1 MKALVVIIVCLVATV
16 VGIGAAY
23 YTPAASTDV
32 IVLHDVTDSII
43 AKPDS
48 AQLIAFLN
56 ASHKWDGISFTL
68 SSISDVSISKTQK
81 VFIPAQSR
89 WLGNEIKRSRDLKA
103 FYNSVEELLA
113 RSSGDVIGREQ
124 TSVYIPIVTS
134 LTSFAE
140 SPSNK
145 KVLIVYSD
153 LMENTNEVSFYD
165 PHTLSELKSK
175 PEAVMVGLGASMHL
189 PSLAGVDVVFVF
201 QPNNTSEDHAYRI
214 VSGFYKSILEKA
226 GAQVIITS
234 NLSAL

>member
-1 MKALVVIIVCLVATV
+1 MKALVIIIVSLVATV

-56 ASHKWDGISFTL
+56 ASHKWDGINFTL

-89 WLGNEIKRSRDLKA
+89 WLGNEIKRTRDLKE
-103 FYNSVEELLA
+103 FYTRVQELLA
-113 RSSGDVIGREQ
+113 RSSDDSIGRKQ
-124 TSVYIPIVTS
+124 TSVYLPMVTS
-134 LTSFAE
+134 LTSLAK
-140 SPSNK
+140 SSSNK

-175 PEAVMVGLGASMHL
+175 REAVMDGLGASMHL
-189 PSLAGVDVVFVF
+189 PSLAGVGVVFVF
-201 QPNNTSEDHAYRI
+201 QPNNTSEDYAYRI
-214 VSGFYKSILEKA
+214 VSGFYKSMLENK
-226 GAQVIITS
+226 GAHVIITS

>member
-1 MKALVVIIVCLVATV
+1 MKALVIIIVCIVATA

-23 YTPAASTDV
+23 YKPPATTDV

-113 RSSGDVIGREQ
+113 RSSGDVIGRKQ
-124 TSVYIPIVTS
+124 TSVYLPIVTS
-134 LTSFAE
+134 LTSLVE

-165 PHTLSELKSK
+165 PQTLSELKSK
-175 PEAVMVGLGASMHL
+175 PEVILDGLGASMHL

-201 QPNNTSEDHAYRI
+201 QPHNSVEDASFRI
-214 VSGFYKSILEKA
+214 VSGFYKSMLENK
-226 GAQVIITS
+226 GAHVIITS

>member
-1 MKALVVIIVCLVATV
+1 MKALVIIIVCLVATV

-32 IVLHDVTDSII
+32 IVLRDVTDSLI

-113 RSSGDVIGREQ
+113 RSSGDVIGRKQ

-134 LTSFAE
+134 LTSLAE

-153 LMENTNEVSFYD
+153 LMENTNEVSLYD

-175 PEAVMVGLGASMHL
+175 PEAVMVGLGASIHL